1 MTKQQE
7 IAVFDKAIAA
17 LGPDSYLGPWLAE
30 VRSEVESNIRSDFFP
45 QVTLKDAAASVTAI
59 IDAAKEGAGKIVADA
74 ERKALDIENSAKRVR
89 ETIASAIY
97 AAQRELN
104 KW

>member
-7 IAVFDKAIAA
+7 IEVLNKAIAA

-30 VRSEVESNIRSDFFP
+30 VRAEVESNIRSDFFP
-45 QVTLKDAAASVTAI
+45 QVTLADSRKQAQVIFNAAQEQANKI
-59 IDAAKEGAGKIVADA
+59 IEAAGQ
-74 ERKALDIENSAKRVR
+74 KALDIEKDAKRVR